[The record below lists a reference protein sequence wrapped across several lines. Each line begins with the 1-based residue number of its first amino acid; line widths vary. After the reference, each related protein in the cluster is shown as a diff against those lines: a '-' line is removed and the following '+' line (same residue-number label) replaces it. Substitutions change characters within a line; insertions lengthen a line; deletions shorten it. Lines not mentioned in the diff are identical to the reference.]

1 MKGSAAL
8 IIMLLPAFL
17 NAASFSDIMT
27 AAQAHGTA
35 VSSAAEEYESG
46 MIGAYLAALDDKPSF
61 TVSAAVSPLEDDIS
75 SVNVSDLSFSA
86 VLPDGDTT
94 MRASIPM
101 VVSYDGS
108 SADFSPSLSAE
119 HVFDWG
125 HGDDALQDLQSAQ
138 LRLSA
143 EAGYRSSLLSFRSR
157 VISAISS
164 ILSSDLSIADAEE
177 NLRDLEKEMSDAV
190 ALGNITEG
198 SILHE
203 ELLLEI
209 RRAEDTLDNLDKE
222 RNARL
227 FVFSNLTG
235 LEWDGV
241 DDIPLPAFPDILS
254 AESSSSLDSAAIE
267 ARIASENLLIA
278 ESELSPSKLT
288 VGGNVSSLVHA
299 GSGTGDEG
307 IAVTGTAGWSG
318 RSLSISVSG
327 GGTWDRDWAFT
338 PSLTITGSW
347 TSNPAGERERLELRQ
362 LMNEAVLKRNDL
374 REAEDSFAEE
384 GADIWNRILSW
395 QMEWD
400 EMEAEIGYREVL
412 LGNIR
417 TRYSRGLAAEED
429 VHDAEH
435 LLFTLGLE
443 RSILALSGLSLE
455 AEAEM
460 HIL

>member
-1 MKGSAAL
+1 MKGFAAA

-27 AAQAHGTA
+27 AAQTHGTA

-46 MIGAYLAALDDKPSF
+46 MIGAYLASLDDKPSF
-61 TVSAAVSPLEDDIS
+61 TVSAAVSPLDDDLS
-75 SVNVSDLSFSA
+75 SVDIGDLSFSA

-94 MRASIPM
+94 IRASIPM
-101 VVSYDGS
+101 RVSYDGS
-108 SADFSPSLSAE
+108 SADFYPSLSAE

-125 HGDDALQDLQSAQ
+125 HGDDALMDLQAAQ

-143 EAGYRSSLLSFRSR
+143 ETGYQSSLLSFRSR

-177 NLRDLEKEMSDAV
+177 TLRDLEKEMSDAV
-190 ALGNITEG
+190 SLGDITEG
-198 SILHE
+198 SLLHE
-203 ELLLEI
+203 EMLLEI
-209 RRAEDTLDNLDKE
+209 RRAEDTLDNLDEE
-222 RNARL
+222 REAL
-227 FVFSNLTG
+227 LLVFSNLTG

-241 DDIPLPAFPDILS
+241 EDIPLPVFPDMLS
-254 AESSSSLDSAAIE
+254 AESSSSLEAAAIE

-288 VGGNVSSLVHA
+288 VGGDVSSSVHA
-299 GSGTGDEG
+299 GSSTGDEG

-318 RSLSISVSG
+318 RSVSISVSG
-327 GGTWDRDWAFT
+327 GGAWDRDWTFT
-338 PSLTITGSW
+338 PSLTIAGSW
-347 TSNPAGERERLELRQ
+347 TSNPTDERDRLELRQ
-362 LMNEAVLKRNDL
+362 LMNEAVIKRNDL
-374 REAEDSFAEE
+374 RDAEVSFAEE

-400 EMEAEIGYREVL
+400 ELEAEIRYREAL
-412 LGNIR
+412 LENIR
-417 TRYSRGLAAEED
+417 TRYSRGLAAEEE

-435 LLFTLGLE
+435 LLATLGIE
-443 RSILALSGLSLE
+443 RSILILSGLSLE
-455 AEAEM
+455 SEAEM